1 MIITDDSLVNSLAAG
16 MTAAEKAQLERNLA
30 HPEAMDRDTF
40 LALQKVDEGMDLAV
54 ARGEDCAP
62 GFDER
67 RREIA
72 TLIEAAP
79 WVMHP
84 DHGCIHPTEVE
95 ELDLV
100 GDMEA
105 GA

>member
-1 MIITDDSLVNSLAAG
+1 MSITDDSLLNTLAVG
-16 MTAAEKAQLERNLA
+16 MTAGEKAVLERNLA
-30 HPEAMDRDTF
+30 DPEAMDRDTY

-54 ARGEDCAP
+54 ARGEDCVP

-72 TLIEAAP
+72 ILIEAAP

-84 DHGCIHPTEVE
+84 DHGCIHPAEAE

-100 GDMEA
+100 GDTET